1 MIIDWRKG
9 KDKLEAKEG
18 RKITDREFANKV
30 EISTMTLYN
39 WENEI
44 PTQVKSLKKLAEIS
58 ECKIDDLIVKSK

>member
-9 KDKLEAKEG
+9 KEKLEAKEG

-39 WENEI
+39 WETEI
-44 PTQVKSLKKLAEIS
+44 PTQVKSLKKLAEI
-58 ECKIDDLIVKSK
+58 

>member
-9 KDKLEAKEG
+9 KEKLEAKEE

-39 WENEI
+39 WETEI